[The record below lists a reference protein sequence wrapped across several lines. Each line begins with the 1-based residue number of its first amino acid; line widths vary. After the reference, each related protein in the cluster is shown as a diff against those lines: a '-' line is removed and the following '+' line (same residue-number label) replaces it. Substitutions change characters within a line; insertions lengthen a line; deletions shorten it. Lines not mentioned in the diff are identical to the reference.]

1 MKTHL
6 NKNEAEEMD
15 EREMDEELYN
25 FDGEF
30 SLPND

>member
-1 MKTHL
+1 MTQEECK
-6 NKNEAEEMD
+6 EMD
-15 EREMDEELYN
+15 EREEDEELYN